1 MQNPTLLLLIGLVL
15 CGLAIWE
22 FARAMKT
29 GSVRLRGGA
38 LITRERRP
46 GIFWVNVGFDILTFC
61 LGFSL
66 ALWSLVRGG
75 LS

>member
-1 MQNPTLLLLIGLVL
+1 MQNPTILLLIGLVL

-22 FARAMKT
+22 FVRAMKT

-38 LITRERRP
+38 RITRERRP
-46 GIFWVNVGFDILTFC
+46 AIFWTNLVFDILTFC
-61 LGFSL
+61 LGFAL
-66 ALWSLVRGG
+66 ALWSLIRGA